1 MNSIL
6 ILIIFL
12 FIIIMSCCYFM
23 SICLGAIYYIKK
35 KGDNDDICDTE
46 DSNDLFI
53 LFLHRLLSIP
63 VYIMNLSSELDHR
76 DITESDLLSA
86 ITDLYANREEDF
98 IPPFMVNPEVF
109 KPEIITRLTIWMN
122 QRRIVSYTDQQE
134 LARLRDEKN
143 EILIESLDCS
153 NEIKNNE
160 IRSKVRNCLN
170 LYIDTYG
177 DNQWITQITNDAD
190 DPYNII
196 LPINCPSS

>member
-1 MNSIL
+1 
-6 ILIIFL
+6 
-12 FIIIMSCCYFM
+12 MSCCYFM

-35 KGDNDDICDTE
+35 KGDNDICDTE
-46 DSNDLFI
+46 DPTDLFI

-177 DNQWITQITNDAD
+177 DNQWITQITNDAN